1 MSFSLEIIKEH
12 RVVSIKLIL
21 ALLIITLFLLLGKTN
36 KGNLPLVAIPDVEVD
51 KELLGLNKIEGRWY
65 YQGVPFGGYAIQTN
79 DNGQLIEKT
88 GFVDGKR
95 QGLALKWH
103 SNGLISSE
111 KYYQENRLEG
121 TTKTWWPNGQQS
133 TESNYFNRE
142 RHGIQ
147 KKWYPSGQIARIM
160 RFNQGKEEGLQQ
172 AWLQTGKLYANYE
185 AKNGRFFG
193 LKRANLCY
201 QLEDE
206 VVQK

>member
-1 MSFSLEIIKEH
+1 MSFSPETIKEH
-12 RVVSIKLIL
+12 RAALIKLVL
-21 ALLIITLFLLLGKTN
+21 ALSVIALFFLLGRAN
-36 KGNLPLVAIPDVEVD
+36 KENIGTRAIPDVEVK
-51 KELLGLNKIEGRWY
+51 KELLVLNKIEGKWY

-79 DNGQLIEKT
+79 DTGQLIEKI
-88 GFVDGKR
+88 GFVNGKR

-133 TESNYFNRE
+133 TESNYSNRQ

-193 LKRANLCY
+193 LKRSNLCY